1 MLSYIVRRLL
11 LMIPTLIGTTLLV
24 FLVMALSPGGL
35 AASFKNTEGSM
46 RPEERKKIEA
56 YYMKRYGLDQ
66 PLWKQ
71 YLRWLNQ
78 VSPVGFR
85 TNDDGSLG
93 RFTFKM
99 PNLGESFIRKR
110 PVIDVFKETIPIT
123 LLLNGISV
131 PIVYSIAIITGI
143 YSAKKRGKS
152 FDVTTNVI
160 YLALWSLPVMWVGV
174 MMLGYLCNRDKLEW
188 FPTGGLHDTLAGSM
202 SFFSHWTSDGF
213 QRGWLMDSLWH
224 LVLPVIC
231 VSYSGFAFLAKL
243 MRSSVLENLNAD
255 FARTARAKGLPERQV
270 LFRHVLSNSLLPLI
284 TVAAYILP
292 GMLSG
297 ALITEVIFSING
309 MGRLMVDAIMMKDRE
324 IVMSETLVVGVI
336 TLVSLLVADILYA
349 VADPR
354 VSYD

>member
-1 MLSYIVRRLL
+1 MLSYIIRRLL
-11 LMIPTLIGTTLLV
+11 LIIPTLIGTTLLV
-24 FLVMALSPGGL
+24 FLIMALSPGGL
-35 AASFKNTEGSM
+35 AASLKNAEGSM
-46 RPEERKKIEA
+46 RPEERKAVEQ
-56 YYMKRYGLDQ
+56 YLTKRYGLDQ

-78 VSPVGFR
+78 VSPIGF
-85 TNDDGSLG
+85 
-93 RFTFKM
+93 M
-99 PNLGESFIRKR
+99 PNAQGQLHRFGFKWPDLGESFIRRR
-110 PVIDVFKETIPIT
+110 PVIDVFKETVPIT
-123 LLLNGISV
+123 LLLNAISV

-143 YSAKKRGKS
+143 YSAKKRGKT

-188 FPTGGLHDTLAGSM
+188 FPTGGLHDTLANTM
-202 SFFSHWTSDGF
+202 PFFPHRTADGF
-213 QRGWLMDSLWH
+213 TRGWLLDLLWH

-231 VSYSGFAFLAKL
+231 ISYSGFAFLAKL
-243 MRSSVLENLNAD
+243 MRSSVLENLFSD
-255 FARTARAKGLPERQV
+255 FARTARAKGVSENVV

-292 GMLSG
+292 GMLGGS
-297 ALITEVIFSING
+297 LIVEYIFSING
-309 MGRLMVDAIMMKDRE
+309 MGRLMIDAIMMKDRE

-336 TLVSLLVADILYA
+336 TLVSLLIADLLYA

-354 VSYD
+354 VTYE

>member
-1 MLSYIVRRLL
+1 MLNYIVRRIL
-11 LMIPTLIGTTLLV
+11 LMIPTVIGTTLLV

-35 AASFKNTEGSM
+35 AASFKNAEGSM
-46 RPEERKKIEA
+46 RPEERKKIQE

-78 VSPVGFR
+78 VSPIGLK
-85 TNDDGSLG
+85 THEDGSYG
-93 RFTFKM
+93 HVTFKW
-99 PNLGESFIRKR
+99 PDLGESFIRRR
-110 PVIDVFKETIPIT
+110 PVVDVFKETIPIT
-123 LLLNGISV
+123 LLLNAISV
-131 PIVYSIAIITGI
+131 PIIYSIAIVTGI
-143 YSAKKRGKS
+143 YSAKKRGKT
-152 FDVTTNVI
+152 FDVATNII
-160 YLALWSLPVMWVGV
+160 YLALWSLPIMWVGV
-174 MMLGYLCNRDKLEW
+174 MMLGYLCNRDKLAW
-188 FPTGGLHDTLAGSM
+188 FPTGGLHDTLADTM
-202 SFFSHWTSDGF
+202 PFFAHWTSDGF
-213 QRGWLMDSLWH
+213 QRGWLLDVLWH

-255 FARTARAKGLPERQV
+255 FARTARAKGLPENLV

-297 ALITEVIFSING
+297 ALITEIIFSING
-309 MGRLMVDAIMMKDRE
+309 MGRLMVEAIMMKDRE
-324 IVMSETLVVGVI
+324 IVMSETLVVGII
-336 TLVSLLVADILYA
+336 TLVSLLIADILYA

-354 VSYD
+354 VTYD